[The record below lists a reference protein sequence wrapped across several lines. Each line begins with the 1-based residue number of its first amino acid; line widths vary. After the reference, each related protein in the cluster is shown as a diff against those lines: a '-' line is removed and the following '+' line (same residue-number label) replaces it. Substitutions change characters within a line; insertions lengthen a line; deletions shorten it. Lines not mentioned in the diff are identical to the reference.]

1 MQAVREYPVPLDT
14 LNIEVDLFVYVRTQ
28 ESPER
33 PIRAW
38 VRLPRNEFIILGG
51 PENQQPYL
59 RFETGYT
66 LFRPLSKDY
75 EDNSELYSLNQPLL
89 ENALRRWEQRFG
101 AICEVDGIP
110 GIYEYGFK
118 PEV

>member
-1 MQAVREYPVPLDT
+1 MSLEWKPETSYENYIETILQAVREYPVPLDT
-14 LNIEVDLFVYVRTQ
+14 LNIEVELFVYVRTQ

-75 EDNSELYSLNQPLL
+75 EDNSQSPNA
-89 ENALRRWEQRFG
+89 ALRDG
-101 AICEVDGIP
+101 VGLKYSSVDQL
-110 GIYEYGFK
+110 
-118 PEV
+118 V